1 MYQFKTNYS
10 EKNPYPL
17 CLGIILQSII
27 CNRTGLKWNVDYNA
41 IDTSDVLDIPRFYMI
56 ETWYKIMFG
65 NIKKLFVVLLTNIV
79 TFYNHTKYIFLT
91 NQKCEIQPTIISLHP
106 RKYSQ
111 KLYFYLF
118 LVKLGRL
125 CWKL

>member
-1 MYQFKTNYS
+1 
-10 EKNPYPL
+10 
-17 CLGIILQSII
+17 
-27 CNRTGLKWNVDYNA
+27 
-41 IDTSDVLDIPRFYMI
+41 
-56 ETWYKIMFG
+56 MFG

>member
-27 CNRTGLKWNVDYNA
+27 CNRTSLKWNVDYNA